1 MRRSISHVLISYA
14 LALTVTAAT
23 LPPAEAAGWNARH
36 EVYGVDEDDML
47 KLRSGPGTGFTV
59 ILGLPNGTQLRV
71 IDCER
76 AGHVQWCK
84 VALGDAPTLRGY
96 VSGAYIRER

>member
-1 MRRSISHVLISYA
+1 MRRSISFA
-14 LALTVTAAT
+14 LAAALVVGSI
-23 LPPAEAAGWNARH
+23 LPLEAAGWNTRH
-36 EVYGVDEDDML
+36 EVFGVEEDDML

-59 ILGLPNGTQLRV
+59 IVGLPNGTQLRV

-84 VALGDAPTLRGY
+84 VSLAEAPGLKGY